1 MTDIS
6 SALTSSANRAAKR
19 PAPSL
24 QRVAFKTSRLAEFCG
39 EKELVAQ
46 TGHDVEDWPLVILK
60 ELVDNALDAA
70 EEAQTAPVI
79 SIEVSTERGEIIIA
93 DNGPGIPAETVEG
106 VLDYA
111 SRVSSR
117 EAYVSPTRGA
127 QGNALKTI
135 VAMPFAL
142 DGARGVTVIEARGL
156 AHRIVF
162 EMDPVRR
169 EPMVLRE
176 ISSSP
181 VQTGTRTTVHWPV
194 KACSKLERAKG
205 RFVQMA
211 GAFGA
216 FNPHLTLSCHWNGA
230 LFVDMSV
237 TTPDWRKWRACDP
250 TSAHWY
256 DADRFTRYIA
266 AHIARDQDHGQDRT
280 VREFI
285 TELRGLARSGKQKVV
300 LAAAEASGVSLASF
314 FTRGVDSVTR
324 LLAAC
329 KGQTEPVDPKHL
341 GVIGSYHLL
350 RYCVAVGAAAESFK
364 YRKRLGMTSGGLPYV
379 IEAAFAYCPDAD
391 TCRIITTGVNFSV
404 GIRNPFR
411 LGAFEDVSSLL
422 ADRMAGFDEPVVFM
436 LHYTCPRV
444 DYTDRGK
451 STLSLPWEVSREIR
465 DLVEA
470 VTKEWYKQRQAE
482 LRYATAE
489 ANRKQKLL
497 KEQRH
502 PERKEPAQATGVLAE
517 RITTAANEVGVS
529 IDALCVLTPG
539 NDPYTAWRRRR
550 EAEWFARLFDRFV
563 AKDATKHL
571 RGFFYLLI
579 SSPDRIAAPGGKPLV
594 NDYKHWLAL
603 QSASKA
609 ARWLGLVPF
618 ERIIDERNAP
628 PEIFVPGVTPI
639 SSGVG
644 PGTGCEIPPTVEA
657 ALPSLYLA
665 GFRGRQTHRIIF
677 YGEKSSLSTVLR
689 PLAEQI
695 GAEMI
700 LVTGESS
707 DSHIAGMA
715 KRASEDGRAAVVFYF
730 SDFDPSGHQMPIS
743 VARKL
748 QALRHL
754 YYPVS
759 TSSSIRSRSRSIRS
773 IHWGFPARRSKR
785 PKDGPIAGA
794 RRMGMTR
801 PKSTLWSNSI
811 PRRCA
816 TRSLPPLRPSMTLS
830 SQGACQRLRWSGE
843 GGRMRRCRRTR
854 VTTLARSGSRRH
866 GKGRVPLRT
875 R

>member
-1 MTDIS
+1 
-6 SALTSSANRAAKR
+6 
-19 PAPSL
+19 
-24 QRVAFKTSRLAEFCG
+24 
-39 EKELVAQ
+39 
-46 TGHDVEDWPLVILK
+46 
-60 ELVDNALDAA
+60 
-70 EEAQTAPVI
+70 
-79 SIEVSTERGEIIIA
+79 
-93 DNGPGIPAETVEG
+93 
-106 VLDYA
+106 
-111 SRVSSR
+111 
-117 EAYVSPTRGA
+117 
-127 QGNALKTI
+127 
-135 VAMPFAL
+135 
-142 DGARGVTVIEARGL
+142 
-156 AHRIVF
+156 
-162 EMDPVRR
+162 
-169 EPMVLRE
+169 
-176 ISSSP
+176 
-181 VQTGTRTTVHWPV
+181 
-194 KACSKLERAKG
+194 
-205 RFVQMA
+205 
-211 GAFGA
+211 
-216 FNPHLTLSCHWNGA
+216 
-230 LFVDMSV
+230 
-237 TTPDWRKWRACDP
+237 
-250 TSAHWY
+250 
-256 DADRFTRYIA
+256 
-266 AHIARDQDHGQDRT
+266 
-280 VREFI
+280 
-285 TELRGLARSGKQKVV
+285 
-300 LAAAEASGVSLASF
+300 
-314 FTRGVDSVTR
+314 
-324 LLAAC
+324 
-329 KGQTEPVDPKHL
+329 
-341 GVIGSYHLL
+341 
-350 RYCVAVGAAAESFK
+350 
-364 YRKRLGMTSGGLPYV
+364 MTSGGLPYV

-677 YGEKSSLSTVLR
+677 YGKKSSLSTVLR

-754 YYPVS
+754 YYPGLNIKLYPVALTLDQIHTLGLPSSPLKETERRANRWRETHGHDQTEIDAMVELHPEALRDAVFAAIAPFYDFELTRRVS
-759 TSSSIRSRSRSIRS
+759 AVEME
-773 IHWGFPARRSKR
+773 WRRR
-785 PKDGPIAGA
+785 ADEALQAHPGYNAGA
-794 RRMGMTR
+794 KRIKAAWKRARTAAH
-801 PKSTLWSNSI
+801 TLNIEQSKVAEVLRDSI
-811 PRRCA
+811 PPDPELPAAEPDAPMRPALFDSEVDFVTA
-816 TRSLPPLRPSMTLS
+816 TR
-830 SQGACQRLRWSGE
+830 RLIARKK
-843 GGRMRRCRRTR
+843 
-854 VTTLARSGSRRH
+854 LAE
-866 GKGRVPLRT
+866 
-875 R
+875 